1 VQPGAEISSHPKI
14 STNLAIAEPQATR
27 APRTERV
34 TARGAR
40 KIDNLFCRTT
50 RVGAVARAGPHGGQG
65 NPLARAVGC
74 PTENEL
80 NIYSDSPTQKS
91 HTTMTNATT
100 PNTYARTARRV
111 PLATSHHHPGSQHHH
126 LVPPYHTINEPDNLR
141 PSRNRSTPTLEKYAS
156 NTRTAL
162 TDTRVCVVRHTATTT
177 QHHHPVPP
185 HHHPVPPHHRPM
197 PPHEKETHRS
207 PPAPASNHA
216 LPAGHSASRWHG
228 LASRDARVH
237 DTRVQLGG
245 RARAFREATAHAA
258 HARRARAR
266 HRGRGRGERAASSR
280 TGSLQR
286 VPTLRLSIHDAQ
298 EVPQMVDEIVGLQP
312 GRSCDMPAVLRRALP
327 RLWRARM
334 AARRLHLQPQA
345 AAMRRGGSHLR
356 DGRPRTRPSV
366 RRALAEPALYRRQSG
381 HKGGAASRADCDTD
395 SHAESMAAGFAQGR
409 SDPSGLGRDPSPT
422 PMRDE
427 CGAQPGRPGHARRSR
442 RGGHGTA

>member
-1 VQPGAEISSHPKI
+1 MEGKKLDNNAIARNAPPANLRHGAPQQSTAPQQHFTTAAPEIFNPAEISFIARRITAEKNPDSVPPCSGEKTFAPQQPPPAVYAAPITAVQPGVEISSHPKI

-126 LVPPYHTINEPDNLR
+126 PVPPYHTINEPDNLR

-245 RARAFREATAHAA
+245 RTRAFREATAHAA
-258 HARRARAR
+258 HAR
-266 HRGRGRGERAASSR
+266 
-280 TGSLQR
+280 
-286 VPTLRLSIHDAQ
+286 V
-298 EVPQMVDEIVGLQP
+298 
-312 GRSCDMPAVLRRALP
+312 
-327 RLWRARM
+327 
-334 AARRLHLQPQA
+334 QA
-345 AAMRRGGSHLR
+345 APLSPH
-356 DGRPRTRPSV
+356 
-366 RRALAEPALYRRQSG
+366 RQ
-381 HKGGAASRADCDTD
+381 
-395 SHAESMAAGFAQGR
+395 
-409 SDPSGLGRDPSPT
+409 
-422 PMRDE
+422 
-427 CGAQPGRPGHARRSR
+427 RRS
-442 RGGHGTA
+442 